1 MNLESDAETVAVG
14 QWLLATQT
22 SAGSTASLSLV
33 AFCSGT
39 SIFHLMHLDQAT
51 VRSLCI
57 DAVFERGQHYRQEG
71 RIRRIDR
78 FDDLVTAVV
87 RGSSPY
93 DVTLELGGDTI
104 EARCTCPYDGAGV
117 CKHVVAVLLD
127 VAADP
132 PPDESERVASV
143 LEAVSVA
150 ELREFVRNA
159 LATEPTLREQFLARF
174 GETDPSLEEYR
185 EAVEQL
191 FDDHTQDYP
200 VVTDAI
206 DFSHFFETA
215 EQYRDRERY
224 LAAATVYRALFEGID
239 DNHDRIDAAYDHYA
253 QALQAALDGYVE
265 CVDAADLTPEEFE
278 SYAGVLEQQA
288 TSEPTLNSE
297 QFQRALADLEGR
309 R

>member
-1 MNLESDAETVAVG
+1 MFVLVNLGHDVETAAV
-14 QWLLATQT
+14 LAH
-22 SAGSTASLSLV
+22 LV
-33 AFCSGT
+33 GGFYSGT
-39 SIFHLMHLDQAT
+39 SISHLMNLDQET
-51 VRSLCI
+51 IHSLCT
-57 DAVFERGQHYRQEG
+57 DAVFERGQHYRQQG

-87 RGSSPY
+87 QGSSPY
-93 DVTLELGGDTI
+93 DVTLELGGDAI
-104 EARCTCPYDGAGV
+104 DARCSCPYDGAGK
-117 CKHVVAVLLD
+117 CKHIVAVLLD

-132 PPDESERVASV
+132 PPDESERVVSV
-143 LEAVSVA
+143 LEAVSAA
-150 ELREFVRNA
+150 ELREFVRDVVV
-159 LATEPTLREQFLARF
+159 TQPTLREQFLARF

-185 EAVEQL
+185 EAIEQL
-191 FDDHTQDYP
+191 FEDHTQDYP

-206 DFSHFFETA
+206 DFARFFETA

-265 CVDAADLTPEEFE
+265 CVHAADLTPEAFE

-297 QFQRALADLEGR
+297 QFQRALEDLEDR